1 MTVFFFKKNITYV
14 TKKVTQIYTKQ
25 KRNPLYIESK
35 LKVPQIYIVYTK
47 QKNNIKLLSF

>member
-47 QKNNIKLLSF
+47 QKNNINF